1 MTGGKRLRTW
11 TVHFGSL
18 RNVYYTWYHAE
29 QFGRA
34 LTRDGTRWRMEV
46 GHEWV

>member
-1 MTGGKRLRTW
+1 MTEGKRLRTW

-18 RNVYYTWYHAE
+18 RSVYYTSHHAD
-29 QFGRA
+29 QFARA
-34 LTRDGTRWRMEV
+34 LTRNGTPWRMEV